1 LKYSTQINSD
11 HPALAG
17 HFPDNPIV
25 PGAILLTLALN
36 TFIKSQDRPCTV
48 HSFPMA
54 KFSSPLKPGRPIQF
68 NFNISDNVVQ
78 FTGTSINTVIVSGQM
93 GFSLSP

>member
-1 LKYSTQINSD
+1 LKDSTQINFD

-17 HFPDNPIV
+17 HFPNNPIV

-48 HSFPMA
+48 QSFSMA
-54 KFSSPLKPGRPIQF
+54 KFLSPLKPGRPIQF
-68 NFNISDNVVQ
+68 DFNISNNVVQ
-78 FTGTSINTVIVSGQM
+78 FTGTSINTVIVSGKFK
-93 GFSLSP
+93 FSLDS